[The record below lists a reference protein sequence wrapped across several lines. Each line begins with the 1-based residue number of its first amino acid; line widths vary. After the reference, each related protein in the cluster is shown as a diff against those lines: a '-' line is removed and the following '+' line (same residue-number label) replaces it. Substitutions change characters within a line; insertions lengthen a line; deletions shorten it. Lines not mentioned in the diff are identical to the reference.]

1 MEEPHPKFDA
11 EEIGDGSY
19 VEEEPQVGV
28 TGFVDLR
35 DVRSGFAK
43 GKREDAQEKL
53 MRCVYYATG
62 NMLGVQ
68 KLYEAI
74 RSVDIDKDKGQLRVG
89 DYVRLDPIYR
99 VKGVAQNDKRYIIAL
114 RNDDNEQEQTK
125 EQLRPVTAGGSV
137 KTGSLVRI
145 AGGAF
150 YHVLTVTKLLANG
163 EYSFKRKIDDK
174 KIKTL
179 HRRDEVRLVHGITRD
194 MVKDFL
200 MRQKVY
206 QLSRRPKRTKRNARA
221 FVPNGRRSVIQID
234 LIGPMTKEGVCDKRH
249 ALVAIDVFTRKA
261 FTRSLKSTSAG
272 PAGKAFVDV
281 LEEMKKGNAFE
292 DVKRN
297 KAKKRVVIVSYDGGS
312 EFKAGFWAKV
322 DEWVQK
328 QSDVGIQVKQVIGI
342 PGVPTSQ
349 AYVERT
355 NQSIKGLLYK
365 MLHTHKRKCFS
376 SFLQRATQ
384 VYNDTVHATIKMT
397 PNQAEGEDRETVRRN
412 IHKTL
417 RRKHQATSAQMKRDE
432 LQVGDYVRILQR
444 KSAIDHRY
452 YSNWREPIFRVAKVV
467 VPRSMNDVL
476 RYELEASNAK
486 DARLIQG
493 ATEENFRYKRNMLLH
508 VPSNEAVEPPADMST
523 FKKWC
528 KACKE
533 DCLDYDA
540 FVKAAKEQKQE
551 EQKKKTKEDE
561 KKAKKKKREQKKLGA
576 TKGFQEASKSVTIP
590 KQKTGDV
597 ARKSSR
603 LAKQKGTSRKKK
615 QGKKS

>member
-43 GKREDAQEKL
+43 GKREEAQEKL

-603 LAKQKGTSRKKK
+603 LAKQKGTPRKKK

>member
-43 GKREDAQEKL
+43 GKREEAQEKL

-74 RSVDIDKDKGQLRVG
+74 RSVDIDKGKGQLRVG

-145 AGGAF
+145 ARGAF

-281 LEEMKKGNAFE
+281 LEEMKKGDAFE

-476 RYELEASNAK
+476 RYELEAPNAK

-493 ATEENFRYKRNMLLH
+493 ATEENFRYKRNMLLY

-528 KACKE
+528 KACND

-603 LAKQKGTSRKKK
+603 LAKQKGTPRKKK

>member
-1 MEEPHPKFDA
+1 MEDPHPTFDA

-19 VEEEPQVGV
+19 QEEEEGANKVGV
-28 TGFVDLR
+28 TGFIDLQN
-35 DVRSGFAK
+35 VKSGFAK
-43 GKREDAQEKL
+43 GKREEAQEKL

-74 RSVDIDKDKGQLRVG
+74 RSVDIDKSKKKLEAGDRVKIIGDDSSSVIAIVEQRRENG
-89 DYVRLDPIYR
+89 DYVL
-99 VKGVAQNDKRYIIAL
+99 KRRSL
-114 RNDDNEQEQTK
+114 GK
-125 EQLRPVTAGGSV
+125 KL
-137 KTGSLVRI
+137 KTQYG
-145 AGGAF
+145 
-150 YHVLTVTKLLANG
+150 
-163 EYSFKRKIDDK
+163 
-174 KIKTL
+174 
-179 HRRDEVRLVHGITRD
+179 RDEVRLVHGITRD
-194 MVKDFL
+194 MVKGFL

-206 QLSRRPKRTKRNARA
+206 QLSRRPKRTKRNTRA

-249 ALVAIDVFTRKA
+249 ALVAVDVFTRKA
-261 FTRSLKSTSAG
+261 FTRALKSTSAG

-281 LEEMKKGNAFE
+281 LEEMKQGKTNAFE
-292 DVKRN
+292 DVRRN
-297 KAKKRVVIVSYDGGS
+297 KGKKRVVIVSCDGGS
-312 EFKAGFWAKV
+312 EFKAEFWAEV
-322 DEWVQK
+322 DKWVQK
-328 QSDVGIQVKQVIGI
+328 QSDVGIQVKQVVGI

-376 SFLQRATQ
+376 SFLERATKI
-384 VYNDTVHATIKMT
+384 YNDTAHSTIKMT

-417 RRKHQATSAQMKRDE
+417 RKKHQATSAQMKRDE

-452 YSNWREPIFRVAKVV
+452 YSNWREPIFRVAKVI
-467 VPRSMNDVL
+467 VPKSVNDFL

-508 VPSNEAVEPPADMST
+508 VPSKEAIEPPENMST

-528 KACKE
+528 KACDE
-533 DCLDYDA
+533 ECLDYNT
-540 FVKAAKEQKQE
+540 FVTAAKKQKQE
-551 EQKKKTKEDE
+551 DQKKKAKEDE
-561 KKAKKKKREQKKLGA
+561 KKAKKKTDALKKLGS
-576 TKGFQEASKSVTIP
+576 TKGFQEGTKSATVP
-590 KQKTGDV
+590 KQKSGDV
-597 ARKSSR
+597 ARKSAR
-603 LAKQKGTSRKKK
+603 LGKQKRPTRKKR

>member
-43 GKREDAQEKL
+43 GKREEAQEKL

-74 RSVDIDKDKGQLRVG
+74 RSVDIDKGKKKLESG
-89 DYVRLDPIYR
+89 DYVKIIGDDSS
-99 VKGVAQNDKRYIIAL
+99 VVAIVEERRDDGGYVLKRRSL
-114 RNDDNEQEQTK
+114 GK
-125 EQLRPVTAGGSV
+125 KL
-137 KTGSLVRI
+137 KTQ
-145 AGGAF
+145 
-150 YHVLTVTKLLANG
+150 Y
-163 EYSFKRKIDDK
+163 
-174 KIKTL
+174 
-179 HRRDEVRLVHGITRD
+179 RRDEVRLVHGITRD

-261 FTRSLKSTSAG
+261 FTRALKSTSAG

-322 DEWVQK
+322 NEWVQK

-376 SFLQRATQ
+376 SFLGRATQ

-528 KACKE
+528 KACND

-540 FVKAAKEQKQE
+540 FVQAAKKQKQE

-576 TKGFQEASKSVTIP
+576 TKGFQEASKSVTVP
-590 KQKTGDV
+590 GDV
-597 ARKSSR
+597 TRKSSR
-603 LAKQKGTSRKKK
+603 VATRKKK

>member
-43 GKREDAQEKL
+43 GKREEAQEKL

-137 KTGSLVRI
+137 KTGSLVRV

-150 YHVLTVTKLLANG
+150 YHVLTVTKILANG

-261 FTRSLKSTSAG
+261 FTRALKSTSAG

-292 DVKRN
+292 DVRRN
-297 KAKKRVVIVSYDGGS
+297 RAKKRVVIVSYDGGS
-312 EFKAGFWAKV
+312 EFKAEFWAKV

-376 SFLQRATQ
+376 SFLGRATQ

-528 KACKE
+528 KACND

-540 FVKAAKEQKQE
+540 FVKAAKKQKQE
-551 EQKKKTKEDE
+551 EQKKKAKEDE

-576 TKGFQEASKSVTIP
+576 TKGFQEASKSVTVP

-597 ARKSSR
+597 TRKSSR
-603 LAKQKGTSRKKK
+603 VATRKKK

>member
-603 LAKQKGTSRKKK
+603 LAKQKGTPRKKK